1 MLPEVPDFRL
11 YKADEQK
18 DFSTIIE
25 PKEDLLH
32 LPNGNTIRRVRAPHP
47 MGGLIFAFEDVSDRL
62 ATRRAY
68 NSLLAVQ
75 QEVLENLFDG
85 VVIFGSN
92 GRLKF
97 YNQAYLKLW
106 SLPEIFLQKEPS
118 IAELWD
124 AHQRY
129 FGNVEDWQ
137 ELKNDIIT
145 HLMNA
150 TTKTFRLVRSDNSS
164 VEVLSSLLSDGSI
177 MVTCQKTADNR

>member
-1 MLPEVPDFRL
+1 MF
-11 YKADEQK
+11 
-18 DFSTIIE
+18 T
-25 PKEDLLH
+25 
-32 LPNGNTIRRVRAPHP
+32 
-47 MGGLIFAFEDVSDRL
+47 DRL

-75 QEVLENLFDG
+75 QEVLDNLFDG

-137 ELKNDIIT
+137 ALKNDIIT
-145 HLMNA
+145 HFDECNDPRPFAWFAA
-150 TTKTFRLVRSDNSS
+150 TIRRSKFYHR
-164 VEVLSSLLSDGSI
+164 LLSDGSI
-177 MVTCQKTADNR
+177 MVTCQKQPTTDNYIYWTKS